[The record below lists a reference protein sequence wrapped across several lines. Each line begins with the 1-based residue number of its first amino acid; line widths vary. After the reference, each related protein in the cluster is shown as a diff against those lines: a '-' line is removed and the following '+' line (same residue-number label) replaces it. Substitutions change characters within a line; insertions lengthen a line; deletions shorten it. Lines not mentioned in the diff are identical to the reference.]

1 MLHVRLK
8 MNLEPWAT
16 WLDFSG
22 SVVQV
27 FHQFWLIC
35 AFGVLSLLPLSALE
49 LSMGATFDLEVFSN
63 F

>member
-1 MLHVRLK
+1 MSHVRLK
-8 MNLEPWAT
+8 INLESWAS

-22 SVVQV
+22 SVVQD
-27 FHQFWLIC
+27 FHKFWLIC

-49 LSMGATFDLEVFSN
+49 RSMGATFDFEVLSN